1 MASDVTCD
9 MAVFGSMSGRKKS
22 FTIETPIMDFDSWRA
37 IPFDCPV
44 HRSRRLV
51 MSFSTTSAG
60 MPG

>member
-9 MAVFGSMSGRKKS
+9 MAVFGSMSSRKKS
-22 FTIETPIMDFDSWRA
+22 FTIDTPSIDLDSWRA
-37 IPFDCPV
+37 MPLLCPV
-44 HRSRRLV
+44 QRSMRDV